1 MEEGPAVSLQAVGK
15 VYPGVEM
22 SLRGTKLE
30 TLGPVLWARN
40 AIRAA
45 RLTIEHAPPVT
56 ALVDVNLSVA
66 RGEVL
71 GVLGPNGS
79 GKTTLIK
86 IVAGLLRPSTGD
98 GMVAGYPL
106 TASDA
111 IRRRVSYVSTT
122 GWMGLEWALSA
133 RDNLRFFAE
142 LSGMSPALARRRT
155 DEVLRA
161 LDLEEDAFK
170 LTSEL
175 SNGMRQRL
183 IMARAL
189 LWRTPLVLLDEP
201 FVGLDPGHRQALSDY
216 IRREL
221 PALGQTVVI
230 SDHQAEVVESVAD
243 RVLILE
249 GGHVRAL
256 GTVADIMRSLS
267 GLIVLE
273 VVTELSDTPTLLPPP
288 LVHRVERRLRPGPL
302 GLVHWRLTVEQG
314 PSTFSAVLAWLSSA
328 GGRIVEVE
336 ERRPGLQ
343 DVMAD
348 STVLAAE
355 GA

>member
-1 MEEGPAVSLQAVGK
+1 MDGPAVDLRAVGK
-15 VYPGVEM
+15 TYPGVEL

-30 TLGPVLWARN
+30 TLGPALWVKN

-45 RLTIEHAPPVT
+45 RLTIEAAPPVT
-56 ALVDVNLSVA
+56 ALADVSLTVA
-66 RGEVL
+66 PGEVL

-86 IVAGLLRPSTGD
+86 ILAGLIRPSAGS
-98 GMVAGYPL
+98 GSVVGYPL
-106 TASDA
+106 GSSDA

-142 LSGMSPALARRRT
+142 LSGMSPALARTRT
-155 DEVLRA
+155 DEVLGA
-161 LDLEEDAFK
+161 LDLTDDAYK

-221 PALGQTVVI
+221 PARGQTVVI

-243 RVLILE
+243 RVLILDK
-249 GGHVRAL
+249 GRVRAL
-256 GTVADIMRSLS
+256 GTVAHIMQSLS

-273 VVTELSDTPTLLPPP
+273 VVTELSDTPVLSPPP
-288 LVHRVERRLRPGPL
+288 LVRRVERRMRPGPL
-302 GLVHWRLTVEQG
+302 GLMHWRLTVEQG